1 MDTQPRA
8 EDEVLP
14 QTDTQSEQ
22 TVEPDQAEAD
32 ASLQLADD
40 ETVAPVEDVEVE
52 AVSEAETG
60 EPVMVST
67 EPEATEPLEL
77 SAEETPGMIELEM
90 FEAEIFDAEMVE
102 AEQSPETATAEMEEA
117 SADQPET
124 VALAPEGLTLDP
136 VAADQETT
144 GQTPAEGLEMA
155 VTGVTEQEFTQ
166 LVDDALEAVGG
177 ILLFKMRIDDDGE
190 DKHVAAA
197 SIGDGARRQ
206 FLLLSLPVSGGKLK
220 VESAS
225 RSNSPLA
232 KLAEAYVGVVEAFR
246 SAA

>member
-14 QTDTQSEQ
+14 QTDKQSEQ

-32 ASLQLADD
+32 ASVQVAGD
-40 ETVAPVEDVEVE
+40 ETVAPLEEAEVE
-52 AVSEAETG
+52 ADSQPEVG
-60 EPVMVST
+60 EPVM
-67 EPEATEPLEL
+67 EATEPLEL
-77 SAEETPGMIELEM
+77 SVEETPGMIEPEM
-90 FEAEIFDAEMVE
+90 FEAEVFET
-102 AEQSPETATAEMEEA
+102 EQSPETTATEVEEPMAEG
-117 SADQPET
+117 STET
-124 VALAPEGLTLDP
+124 VALSPEDLAPEPGN
-136 VAADQETT
+136 ADDEAIEP
-144 GQTPAEGLEMA
+144 TPAEGLEIA
-155 VTGVTEQEFTQ
+155 ATSVTEEEFTQ

-190 DKHVAAA
+190 DRHVAAA

-206 FLLLSLPVSGGKLK
+206 FLLLSLPVSGGRLK

-225 RSNSPLA
+225 RSTSPLA

-246 SAA
+246 AAA

>member
-22 TVEPDQAEAD
+22 TVAPEQAD
-32 ASLQLADD
+32 ASVQVAAS
-40 ETVAPVEDVEVE
+40 ETVAPVEEAEVE
-52 AVSEAETG
+52 ADSQPEVS
-60 EPVMVST
+60 EPVM
-67 EPEATEPLEL
+67 EATQPLEL
-77 SAEETPGMIELEM
+77 SAEETPGMIEPEM
-90 FEAEIFDAEMVE
+90 FEAEVFETEVFE
-102 AEQSPETATAEMEEA
+102 TEQSPETTATEVEEPIAEGSTE
-117 SADQPET
+117 PET
-124 VALAPEGLTLDP
+124 VALSPEDLAPEPGN
-136 VAADQETT
+136 ADDEAIEP
-144 GQTPAEGLEMA
+144 TPAEGLEIA
-155 VTGVTEQEFTQ
+155 ATSVTEEEFTQ

-190 DKHVAAA
+190 DRHVAAA

-206 FLLLSLPVSGGKLK
+206 FLLLSLPVSGGRLK

-225 RSNSPLA
+225 RSTSPLA

-246 SAA
+246 AAA

>member
-22 TVEPDQAEAD
+22 TVAPEQAD
-32 ASLQLADD
+32 ADVSVQLAGDG
-40 ETVAPVEDVEVE
+40 TVAPVEDAEVE
-52 AVSEAETG
+52 ADSRAEAS
-60 EPVMVST
+60 EPVM
-67 EPEATEPLEL
+67 EATEPLEL
-77 SAEETPGMIELEM
+77 SAEETPGMIEPAI
-90 FEAEIFDAEMVE
+90 FAEVFE
-102 AEQSPETATAEMEEA
+102 AEQSPETTATEVEEPMAEVFTDE
-117 SADQPET
+117 PET
-124 VALAPEGLTLDP
+124 VVLSPEELSPGN
-136 VAADQETT
+136 ADDATIE
-144 GQTPAEGLEMA
+144 QTPAKGLEIA
-155 VTGVTEQEFTQ
+155 ATGVTEEEFTQ

-225 RSNSPLA
+225 RSTSPLA

-246 SAA
+246 AAA

>member
-32 ASLQLADD
+32 ASVQLAGG
-40 ETVAPVEDVEVE
+40 ETVAPVEEAEVE
-52 AVSEAETG
+52 ADSQAEVG
-60 EPVMVST
+60 EPAM
-67 EPEATEPLEL
+67 EATEPLEL
-77 SAEETPGMIELEM
+77 SAEETPGMIEPEM
-90 FEAEIFDAEMVE
+90 FEAEVFET
-102 AEQSPETATAEMEEA
+102 EQSPETTATEVEEPMAEGSTEPVA
-117 SADQPET
+117 LSPED
-124 VALAPEGLTLDP
+124 LAPEPGN
-136 VAADQETT
+136 ADDEAIEP
-144 GQTPAEGLEMA
+144 TPAEGLEIA
-155 VTGVTEQEFTQ
+155 ATGVTEEEFTQ

-190 DKHVAAA
+190 DRHVAAA

-206 FLLLSLPVSGGKLK
+206 FLLLSLPVSGGRLK

-225 RSNSPLA
+225 RSTSPLA

-246 SAA
+246 AAA

>member
-22 TVEPDQAEAD
+22 TVEP
-32 ASLQLADD
+32 
-40 ETVAPVEDVEVE
+40 ETVAPVEEAEVE
-52 AVSEAETG
+52 ADSQAEVS
-60 EPVMVST
+60 EPVM
-67 EPEATEPLEL
+67 EATEPLEL
-77 SAEETPGMIELEM
+77 SAEETPGMIEPEM
-90 FEAEIFDAEMVE
+90 FEAEVFET
-102 AEQSPETATAEMEEA
+102 EQSPETTATEVEEPIAEGSTE
-117 SADQPET
+117 PET
-124 VALAPEGLTLDP
+124 VALSPEDLAPEPGN
-136 VAADQETT
+136 ADEAIEP
-144 GQTPAEGLEMA
+144 TPADGLEIA
-155 VTGVTEQEFTQ
+155 ATSVTEEEFTQ

-190 DKHVAAA
+190 DRHVAAA

-206 FLLLSLPVSGGKLK
+206 FLLLSLPVSGGRLK

-225 RSNSPLA
+225 RSTSPLA

-246 SAA
+246 AAA

>member
-22 TVEPDQAEAD
+22 TVAPEQAD
-32 ASLQLADD
+32 ASVQVAGD
-40 ETVAPVEDVEVE
+40 ETVAPVEEAEVE
-52 AVSEAETG
+52 ADSQAEVS
-60 EPVMVST
+60 EPVM
-67 EPEATEPLEL
+67 EATEPLEL
-77 SAEETPGMIELEM
+77 SAEETPGMIEPEM
-90 FEAEIFDAEMVE
+90 FEAEVFET
-102 AEQSPETATAEMEEA
+102 EQSPETTATEVEEPIAEGSTE
-117 SADQPET
+117 PET
-124 VALAPEGLTLDP
+124 VALSPEDLAPEPGN
-136 VAADQETT
+136 ADDEAIEP
-144 GQTPAEGLEMA
+144 TPADGLEIA
-155 VTGVTEQEFTQ
+155 ATSVTEEEFTQ

-190 DKHVAAA
+190 DRHVAAA

-225 RSNSPLA
+225 RSTSPLA

-246 SAA
+246 AAA